1 MPNGHYP
8 QGERTGPNDLVMY
21 RFQVC
26 ADTLKAMME
35 EENPSGVD
43 LLREL
48 WDAVLRRPIDDS
60 ELSGLV
66 YWAQVLIRE
75 AESIQAEA
83 VLTGMSERAVI
94 ANRSY
99 LKRREER
106 RRDRWYREFLRK
118 EKVIDEKQSEEE
130 DEA

>member
-8 QGERTGPNDLVMY
+8 QGERTGPNDPVMY

-35 EENPSGVD
+35 EENPASVD
-43 LLREL
+43 LGREL

-60 ELSGLV
+60 DLSGLV

-83 VLTGMSERAVI
+83 ILTGMSERAVI

-106 RRDRWYREFLRK
+106 RRDRWYREFLRR
-118 EKVIDEKQSEEE
+118 EKVIDEKKSEEE
-130 DEA
+130 DKA

>member
-8 QGERTGPNDLVMY
+8 QGERTSPDDQVMY

-26 ADTLKAMME
+26 ADTLKAMTE
-35 EENPSGVD
+35 EENQSDVNLG
-43 LLREL
+43 REL
-48 WDAVLRRPIDDS
+48 WDAVLRIPVGNQG
-60 ELSGLV
+60 LSGLV

-106 RRDRWYREFLRK
+106 RRAEWYRGFVLR
-118 EKVIDEKQSEEE
+118 EKAIQEQADREGS
-130 DEA
+130 D